1 MPAFEYIDAV
11 DSIRCPLARGK
22 LVSMFF
28 AVKRSVAALIAA
40 AALSP
45 AATGAATAAEPKV
58 FLLDGSQLVQARQR
72 VREGDK
78 NLAPA
83 MAELIQQ
90 ANRALTAGPFSVVN
104 KDVTP
109 PSGDKR
115 DYMSL
120 APYWWPNPATPGGL
134 PYIRRDG
141 ERNPEIHKLRNR
153 LDLGEMVDAV
163 ETLALAYFFTAD
175 EKYASRAAILIR
187 HWFLDPATGMN
198 PNLKYAQAIR
208 GVNEGRGEGLIET
221 RTLTRVVDSIGLLAG
236 SRARLA
242 EDQQGCEEWFSQ
254 FLDWMLTSEL
264 GRDEAS
270 SENNHGTFYDVQVA
284 CYALFLG
291 KQDIARKIL
300 QTAGDRRIAVQIA
313 PDGSQPLEL
322 NRTKAWSYSVGN
334 LAGLMALARL
344 AEHVDVD
351 LWRYDTKDG
360 RSIRK
365 ALDFLAPFGI
375 GDRAWPHRQIKGF
388 SPDIFYP
395 LLRLAAAKYPNGPYG
410 NTLAKLP
417 LQSATAGAL
426 WSSPI
431 EPINDLHRR

>member
-1 MPAFEYIDAV
+1 MLY
-11 DSIRCPLARGK
+11 
-22 LVSMFF
+22 
-28 AVKRSVAALIAA
+28 AVKRSIAALLAIVP
-40 AALSP
+40 LLQG
-45 AATGAATAAEPKV
+45 ATGSVTAGELKV
-58 FLLDGSQLVQARQR
+58 FLLDGSQLNQARQQ
-72 VREGDK
+72 VRAGVKDV
-78 NLAPA
+78 APA
-83 MAELIQQ
+83 LAGLVRR
-90 ANRALTAGPFSVVN
+90 ADRALTAGPFSVTN
-104 KDVTP
+104 KDIIP
-109 PSGDKR
+109 PSRNKR

-120 APYWWPNPATPGGL
+120 APYWWPNPDTPDGL

-141 ERNPEIHKLRNR
+141 ERNPEIHQLRNR

-163 ETLALAYFFTAD
+163 EILTLAYYFTED
-175 EKYASRAAILIR
+175 EKYARRAAQLIR

-198 PNLKYAQAIR
+198 PNLKYGQSIR

-221 RTLTRVVDSIGLLAG
+221 RTLSRVVDSIGLLAG
-236 SRARLA
+236 SNVWLS
-242 EDQQGCEEWFSQ
+242 EDQQGSEKWFGE
-254 FLDWMLTSEL
+254 FLDWMLTSDL

-270 SENNHGTFYDVQVA
+270 SKNNHGTFYDMQVA

-291 KQDIARKIL
+291 KHDIARRIL

-344 AEHVDVD
+344 GEHVDVD
-351 LWRYDTKDG
+351 LWHYETKDG
-360 RSIRK
+360 RSISK
-365 ALDFLAPFGI
+365 ALDFLAPFGTS
-375 GDRAWPHRQIKGF
+375 DRAWPHQQINGF

-395 LLRLAAAKYPNGPYG
+395 LLRVASVKYQDAPYRAM
-410 NTLAKLP
+410 LEKLR
-417 LQSATAGAL
+417 SRIAIAGSL